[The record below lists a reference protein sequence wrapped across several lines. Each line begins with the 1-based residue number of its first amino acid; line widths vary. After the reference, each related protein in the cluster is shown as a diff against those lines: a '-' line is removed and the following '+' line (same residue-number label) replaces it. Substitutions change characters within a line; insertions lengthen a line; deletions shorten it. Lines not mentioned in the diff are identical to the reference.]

1 MSPETII
8 SLAAIF
14 GSPFR
19 RIGNGGAEDVS
30 YKVCHLR
37 QPREGNPSHAGR
49 SSIANDLTM
58 KLLISKEDQ
67 EKAGVSYS
75 SPAYLHERHG
85 LPEES
90 LQDLAAV
97 ATLASKAGE

>member
-1 MSPETII
+1 
-8 SLAAIF
+8 
-14 GSPFR
+14 
-19 RIGNGGAEDVS
+19 
-30 YKVCHLR
+30 
-37 QPREGNPSHAGR
+37 
-49 SSIANDLTM
+49 M